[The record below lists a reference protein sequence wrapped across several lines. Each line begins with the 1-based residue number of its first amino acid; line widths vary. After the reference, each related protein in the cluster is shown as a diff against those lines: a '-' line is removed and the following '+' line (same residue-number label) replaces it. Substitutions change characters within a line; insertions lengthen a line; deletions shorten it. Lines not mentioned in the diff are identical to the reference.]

1 MKYRQLTTEQFE
13 SLHEEF
19 AQFLATQGIDV
30 NEWKKIKE
38 EKAALA
44 ENELNVFSDIV
55 WDNVLNKTEYLEH
68 FSKNTINLFNCK
80 AEKIS
85 RIVIKVEKEVDL
97 LTQNGYTW
105 LLENYNSKEV
115 DIFEGSKKYT
125 SERNVEIF
133 DLIEK
138 GSTISKGELYSFF
151 KKIIS

>member
-1 MKYRQLTTEQFE
+1 MKYRQLTTEQFK

-19 AQFLATQGIDV
+19 AQFLATQGIDA

-55 WDNVLNKTEYLEH
+55 WNNVLNKTEYLEH

-138 GSTISKGELYSFF
+138 GSAISKGELYSFF